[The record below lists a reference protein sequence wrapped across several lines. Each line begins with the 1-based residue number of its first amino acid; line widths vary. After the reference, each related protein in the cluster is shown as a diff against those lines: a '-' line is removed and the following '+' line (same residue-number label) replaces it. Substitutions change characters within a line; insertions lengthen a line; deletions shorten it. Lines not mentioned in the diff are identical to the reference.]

1 MKIIFLAFVTHF
13 YQAYY
18 YYHYYYSY
26 LFLSALHISLFKLI
40 VVECS
45 LLHIWYQKLFQ
56 YVFFFKLPPLHLK
69 FRVIILRKSS
79 ILSSC
84 FPSFCEARHIRLLHF
99 SCNLAAVTIVLAISP
114 FLLLTFHVLSTLR
127 VLVTKSVRISY
138 KTESINFL
146 CLVMMGT
153 DDVCHQQ
160 KINDRRTVDACGSLF
175 FPLFLFFFPFF
186 FFVLLLLLYIQCTSR
201 RSASTS
207 GGWCW

>member
-1 MKIIFLAFVTHF
+1 MSFIAHLVPTIFPVR
-13 YQAYY
+13 
-18 YYHYYYSY
+18 
-26 LFLSALHISLFKLI
+26 
-40 VVECS
+40 V
-45 LLHIWYQKLFQ
+45 
-56 YVFFFKLPPLHLK
+56 FKLPPLHLK
-69 FRVIILRKSS
+69 FCVIILPKSS

-84 FPSFCEARHIRLLHF
+84 FPSFCEARRIRLLHF

-138 KTESINFL
+138 ETESINFL

-175 FPLFLFFFPFF
+175 FPPFLFFFF
-186 FFVLLLLLYIQCTSR
+186 LLLRVIIITLHSMHVATIRVDIWWMVLVTATKKHISALQVSLNFS
-201 RSASTS
+201 RSANLEKTAFEINNAVLKVMS
-207 GGWCW
+207 